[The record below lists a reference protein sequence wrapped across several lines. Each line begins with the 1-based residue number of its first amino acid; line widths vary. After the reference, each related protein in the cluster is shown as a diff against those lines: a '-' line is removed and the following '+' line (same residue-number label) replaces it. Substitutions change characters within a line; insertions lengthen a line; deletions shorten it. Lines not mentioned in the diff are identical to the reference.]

1 MSVIKDQIWSKTIG
15 AYTVHIVPDYDSE
28 NPYTAMDQCSEIKEP
43 CKYGESDLYR
53 NGYEYAEYLNK
64 NGYVADS
71 LYLRDAYTMAISHER
86 IKEEWG
92 KKGCK
97 TINQHLIAKARK
109 CLKSEIETY
118 RQWAEG
124 EVYGIV
130 ITANHPDTEEET
142 IIDSCYG
149 FYGYD
154 DTKTE
159 ALDMLKYASK

>member
-1 MSVIKDQIWSKTIG
+1 MNNSLWSETLG
-15 AYTVHIVPDYDSE
+15 AYTVHIEPDFDPE
-28 NPYTAMDQCSEIKEP
+28 NPYTAMDQASEIKEP
-43 CKYGESDLYR
+43 CRHNGESDLYL

-64 NGYVADS
+64 NGYIADS
-71 LYLRDAYTMAISHER
+71 LYLRDGAYTMAISHAR

-97 TINQHLIAKARK
+97 TINQHMIAKARK
-109 CLKSEIETY
+109 CLKAEIETY

-124 EVYGIV
+124 EVYGII

-149 FYGYD
+149 FYGWE
-154 DTKTE
+154 DTKQE
-159 ALDMLKYASK
+159 ALDMLKHAGK

>member
-1 MSVIKDQIWSKTIG
+1 MKESLWSKTLG
-15 AYTVHIVPDYDSE
+15 AYTVHIVPDEFAE
-28 NPYTAMDQCSEIKEP
+28 NPYYAMDQVSEIRQP
-43 CKYGESDLYR
+43 
-53 NGYEYAEYLNK
+53 NYAERYDIGTGYDYAKYLNK
-64 NGYVADS
+64 NGYIADS
-71 LYLRDAYTMAISHER
+71 LYLRDGAYTMAISHAR

-109 CLKSEIETY
+109 CLKAEIETF

-130 ITANHPDTEEET
+130 ITALHPDTEEET

-149 FYGYD
+149 FYGWE
-154 DTKTE
+154 DTERE
-159 ALDMLKYASK
+159 ALDMLKYAGK